1 MKHLKILPLEI
12 EAKRNEI
19 LEENNKDLKAAKE
32 KDIGSALIDRLELND
47 SRIDSMISGLKVV
60 SELPD
65 PVGEITS
72 MDSHSIRYWR

>member
-1 MKHLKILPLEI
+1 MK
-12 EAKRNEI
+12 KRGDGVKERRRG
-19 LEENNKDLKAAKE
+19 KAAKE

-72 MDSHSIRYWR
+72 MDPKHALNAKGVPKAM